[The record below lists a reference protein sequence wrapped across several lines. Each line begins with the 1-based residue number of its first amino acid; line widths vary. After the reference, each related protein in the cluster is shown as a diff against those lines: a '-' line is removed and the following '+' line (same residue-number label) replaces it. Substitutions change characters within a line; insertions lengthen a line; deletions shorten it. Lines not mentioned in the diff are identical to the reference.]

1 MPLETAMDSTPA
13 TQKALAAALRHAVAY
28 LDGLAQAPV
37 GATRS
42 LEELRGTLHKP
53 LPRQGLPAERVV
65 DELVS
70 DVAGGLLG
78 CAGGRFFAWVIG
90 GSLPSA
96 LAADWLTSAWDQNAA
111 LYACSPAE
119 AVIEEVCG
127 AWLKELLGLPAS
139 ASFALTTGCQMAHF
153 TCLAAARNAVLARQG
168 WDVERRGLAGA
179 PPIRVFS
186 NSQRHGSIERA
197 LRFLGLGSDCVR
209 DLAVDGQGRLLPA
222 ALEEGLA
229 GADGPAILLLCAG
242 DINIGAYDR
251 FRDLVP
257 IARAHGAWVH
267 VDGAF
272 GLWANASPAL
282 RHLLDGVEDADSWA
296 TDGHKWL
303 NVPYDS
309 GFAFVADQAGHRAS
323 MSMRASYMVHAEE
336 ARDPFDWNPEW
347 SRRGRGVATY
357 AAIRELGRTGV
368 ADLVD
373 RCCRHARALVAGMG
387 ALEGAEVMW
396 EPMLN
401 QGLLRFPDPA
411 PGATETDHDAHTD
424 AVIARIV
431 ATGKVFVGGTTWRGR
446 RCMRISVC
454 NWRTTEEDVAVA
466 VEAVRSV
473 LSAPAAG

>member
-1 MPLETAMDSTPA
+1 MVGENRERAVLE
-13 TQKALAAALRHAVAY
+13 AALGHAVDY
-28 LDGLAQAPV
+28 LG
-37 GATRS
+37 S
-42 LEELRGTLHKP
+42 LEAGPVCATTGLEQLRERLAWP
-53 LPRQGLPAERVV
+53 LADRGVDPVRVI
-65 DELVS
+65 DDLVKG
-70 DVAGGLLG
+70 VEGGLLG
-78 CAGGRFFAWVIG
+78 SAGGRFFAWVIG

-96 LAADWLTSAWDQNAA
+96 LAADWLTSTWDQNAA
-111 LYACSPAE
+111 LFACSPAE
-119 AVIEEVCG
+119 AVIEEACG
-127 AWLKELLGLPAS
+127 AWLKDLLGLPAT

-153 TCLAAARNAVLARQG
+153 TCLAAARNAVLARAG
-168 WDVERRGLAGA
+168 HDVEQDGLQGA
-179 PPIRVFS
+179 PAIRVYS

-197 LRFLGLGSDCVR
+197 LRHLGLGRGCVR
-209 DLAVDGQGRLLPA
+209 DLPVDGLGRLEPEALRA
-222 ALEEGLA
+222 ALA
-229 GADGPAILLLCAG
+229 QAKGPAIVLLCAG
-242 DINIGAYDR
+242 DINIGAFDR
-251 FRDLVP
+251 FREVIP
-257 IARAHGAWVH
+257 IARAAGAWVH

-272 GLWANASPAL
+272 GLWAAASPAL
-282 RHLLDGVEDADSWA
+282 RHLLDGAELADSWA